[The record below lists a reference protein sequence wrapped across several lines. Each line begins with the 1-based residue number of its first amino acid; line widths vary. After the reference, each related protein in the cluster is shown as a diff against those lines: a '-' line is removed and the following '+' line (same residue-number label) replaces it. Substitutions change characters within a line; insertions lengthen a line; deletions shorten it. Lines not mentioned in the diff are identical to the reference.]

1 MKIIFAGSP
10 QFAVPPLEKL
20 VQNGKN
26 VVAVI
31 TRPDKPVGR
40 KKILTPTPV
49 KIRAT
54 ELGLPVYDFAKIKNE
69 VSTLKEI
76 GADIMITC
84 AYGQLLTQEVLNC
97 FKGGVW
103 NIHASLLP
111 EFRGA
116 SPIQAA
122 IAAGKTH
129 TGVTV
134 MKTELS
140 LDSGGILLA
149 KRLEIN
155 GATCGELTERLS
167 ILGADAALECVNLLE
182 KGETQLLMQDEGKV
196 TYCKKIEKAD
206 CKIDFSRP
214 AQSVVNAIKAYSPA
228 PAAHCNHGGI
238 ALNILNAETC
248 SLPCGKVGEVV
259 AADKRGIAVSCGDG
273 CILITAL
280 QPAGG
285 KAMSAADFINGRK
298 IKAGDTLD

>member
-1 MKIIFAGSP
+1 MKIVFAGSP
-10 QFAVPPLEKL
+10 EYAVPALEKL
-20 VQNGKN
+20 IACNKN

-31 TRPDKPVGR
+31 TQPDKPTGR
-40 KKILTPTPV
+40 KRIITPTPV
-49 KIRAT
+49 KVCAQKYGI
-54 ELGLPVYDFAKIKNE
+54 PVYDFDKIRLHADE
-69 VSTLKEI
+69 VKAI

>member
-49 KIRAT
+49 KARAT
-54 ELGLPVYDFAKIKNE
+54 ELGLPVYDFAK
-69 VSTLKEI
+69 
-76 GADIMITC
+76 ITC

-167 ILGADAALECVNLLE
+167 ILGADAALECVNFLE

>member
-1 MKIIFAGSP
+1 MKIVFAGSP
-10 QFAVPPLEKL
+10 EYAVPALEKL
-20 VQNGKN
+20 IACNKN

-31 TRPDKPVGR
+31 TQPDKPTGR
-40 KKILTPTPV
+40 KRIITPTPV
-49 KIRAT
+49 KVCAQKYGI
-54 ELGLPVYDFAKIKNE
+54 PVYDFDKIRLHADE
-69 VSTLKEI
+69 VKAI

-298 IKAGDTLD
+298 IKAGDVFG

>member
-1 MKIIFAGSP
+1 M
-10 QFAVPPLEKL
+10 
-20 VQNGKN
+20 
-26 VVAVI
+26 
-31 TRPDKPVGR
+31 
-40 KKILTPTPV
+40 
-49 KIRAT
+49 
-54 ELGLPVYDFAKIKNE
+54 
-69 VSTLKEI
+69 
-76 GADIMITC
+76 
-84 AYGQLLTQEVLNC
+84 
-97 FKGGVW
+97 
-103 NIHASLLP
+103 P

-280 QPAGG
+280 QPAGS

>member
-1 MKIIFAGSP
+1 MKIVFAGSP
-10 QFAVPPLEKL
+10 EYAVPALEALHEKFG
-20 VQNGKN
+20 VA
-26 VVAVI
+26 AVI
-31 TRPDKPVGR
+31 TQPDKPVGR

-49 KIRAT
+49 KVRAT

-69 VSTLKEI
+69 VATLKEI

>member
-40 KKILTPTPV
+40 KKILTSTPV
-49 KIRAT
+49 KVRAT

-69 VSTLKEI
+69 VATLKEI

-97 FKGGVW
+97 FKDGVW

-285 KAMSAADFINGRK
+285 KAMSATDFINGRK